1 MLTLL
6 GSLPLVI
13 GIVLSVLYSSLLILL
28 PASLL
33 GGMILGPFLA
43 ALYDAVMR
51 GLRYSPDNWWRCYL
65 RSWKQNGKAS
75 LLPGALLGLLLGSY
89 AFMFYVAW
97 MLNLRQDVRS
107 VIACL
112 LSGLLLILIN
122 TLYWPQLVLF
132 ELSGFDRIRNIIL
145 FSAKYFRR
153 VLGVT
158 LLQLFYWGLYLLFA
172 PWSLLLLPLLGV
184 WFIVFLS
191 ELLLYDRLDAEL
203 KINERFLELE
213 GAPFE
218 DETDTENPDTF

>member
-1 MLTLL
+1 MAIAPPESHDTPLKQLL
-6 GSLPLVI
+6 ESVDSGILQLPE
-13 GIVLSVLYSSLLILL
+13 
-28 PASLL
+28 
-33 GGMILGPFLA
+33 FQ
-43 ALYDAVMR
+43 R
-51 GLRYSPDNWWRCYL
+51 GWTWD
-65 RSWKQNGKAS
+65 
-75 LLPGALLGLLLGSY
+75 
-89 AFMFYVAW
+89 
-97 MLNLRQDVRS
+97 D
-107 VIACL
+107 
-112 LSGLLLILIN
+112 
-122 TLYWPQLVLF
+122 
-132 ELSGFDRIRNIIL
+132 DRIRNIIL